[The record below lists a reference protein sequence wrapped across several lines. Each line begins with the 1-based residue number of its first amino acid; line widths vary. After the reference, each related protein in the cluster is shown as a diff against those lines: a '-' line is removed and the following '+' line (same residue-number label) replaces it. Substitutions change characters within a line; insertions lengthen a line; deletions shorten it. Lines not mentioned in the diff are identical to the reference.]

1 MQKQD
6 NYNKPSSFNSSPDKQ
21 NNKAYFL
28 GMFSN
33 LSSMEKL
40 NIDSNNEYYTDD
52 EKRKMLELINNEK
65 KYPYNMQK
73 KMKISKNNNTNYQQS
88 INTNSI
94 TEGISDNYNEF
105 FYGQYNHQNQ
115 LKNYI
120 ANSNK
125 NEKIKNNNSLNNKNR
140 IPYSENPIKQ
150 NISNNKMIQ
159 NNNKNLYISSYN
171 DNQRAYN
178 SFDKQTEKSGKTFKE
193 SRNNTNNN
201 NIPVKKKMMTNND
214 KNYTNNGN
222 LNIGIYP
229 GIYNINNYSSDGEEN
244 MNYYTS
250 SANVFSKGYNFD
262 NKSRRS
268 FNNNN
273 VYFNTQKDFYSNNQT
288 PVRINNKMDRSNY
301 ISNQK
306 QINSYLTKSGK
317 RKSSYN

>member
-1 MQKQD
+1 
-6 NYNKPSSFNSSPDKQ
+6 
-21 NNKAYFL
+21 
-28 GMFSN
+28 
-33 LSSMEKL
+33 
-40 NIDSNNEYYTDD
+40 
-52 EKRKMLELINNEK
+52 MLELINNEK

-201 NIPVKKKMMTNND
+201 NNIPVNMQMNFNPNMGMPMQMTPQQILQYQMMMQQQ
-214 KNYTNNGN
+214 
-222 LNIGIYP
+222 
-229 GIYNINNYSSDGEEN
+229 N
-244 MNYYTS
+244 MY
-250 SANVFSKGYNFD
+250 AM
-262 NKSRRS
+262 
-268 FNNNN
+268 
-273 VYFNTQKDFYSNNQT
+273 QPNNQMLYNHLMAQQFMKQRET
-288 PVRINNKMDRSNY
+288 EALNQDFQYRLNKE
-301 ISNQK
+301 K
-306 QINSYLTKSGK
+306 EL
-317 RKSSYN
+317 SSYRIVEDKK